1 MSSTDL
7 WYFSQQGKG
16 TEGWS
21 DPALM
26 TFREKSSLGRESAQN
41 SLSAPANDAQPV
53 LVRYEVVTLMADHL
67 PGRDNFHS
75 HLQACLEEFTDEDS
89 TGGEID
95 CITRMIEMLES
106 PIVQCLKISDF
117 NTTGLCGDA
126 EDNSKRLFKFASSN
140 GWSTP
145 IGASPGSY
153 GLGKNA
159 LIGASALR
167 CIYVVSHLHENSR
180 GTLPAQLKFG
190 LTRLCTH
197 RDPNSGVRIQSLGHF
212 GDGDHQDDEFIRPH
226 RFAEG
231 DLGPFHRD
239 TAGTDIWILGFDSD
253 ENWHLDLAESLI
265 EGFFLAVL
273 HNRIEF
279 QIIDKGELVRS
290 ISSDS
295 IALDL
300 DWLIKQSIESRRD
313 SRSTERYIKMSSL
326 GNVRGQIL
334 AATLLADGERV
345 HVDEKEL
352 QTVPGKAKL
361 SVYIDEIDPSLTN
374 RTSIHRNPKMTICHE
389 SIGSTLLPGFNA
401 VLEVKSGNNKNEA
414 NYHLLQME
422 DETHTKL
429 SPNHVR
435 DKKNVK
441 PDTCKLLM
449 KELREYVRDFLTS
462 LRPLGDDAEDIR
474 GLSRFLP
481 DDIPDSSSLN
491 RQQVPGNEE
500 ESPNSSLSDPSIP
513 NTDPVTGQSISNPA
527 SSTTA
532 NIPAL
537 GSNSPSGGGS
547 TADRKIQRKTQ
558 ARKRPKKGGTSR
570 SYQRGSLGIPI
581 LTPESCHLRIWSED
595 PTSGNY
601 IIFIKADKK
610 VESASLYM
618 ALPTDDGKQA
628 QHAFLLQACDENN
641 MSFEVDSSTNCIK
654 GISLE
659 KDLDMTLHIKTTLN
673 YPVAIGF
680 VS

>member
-1 MSSTDL
+1 
-7 WYFSQQGKG
+7 
-16 TEGWS
+16 
-21 DPALM
+21 
-26 TFREKSSLGRESAQN
+26 
-41 SLSAPANDAQPV
+41 LSAPANDALPV
-53 LVRYEVVTLMADHL
+53 LVRYEVVELKTDQF
-67 PGRDNFHS
+67 PGRENLHS

-95 CITRMIEMLES
+95 SITEMIKMLEA

-126 EDNSKRLFKFASSN
+126 EDKSQRLFKFASSN

-159 LIGASALR
+159 LIGASKLR
-167 CIYVVSHLHENSR
+167 CIFVVSHLHENSPVS
-180 GTLPAQLKFG
+180 LPAQLKFG

-197 RDPNSGVRIQSLGHF
+197 RDPVNGARVQSLGHF
-212 GDGDHQDDEFIRPH
+212 GDGDNQDDEFIRPY
-226 RFAEG
+226 RFTEG
-231 DLGPFHRD
+231 GLGPFQRD

-273 HNRIEF
+273 QNRIEF
-279 QIIDKGELVRS
+279 QIYDKGELVRS
-290 ISSDS
+290 IDCDS
-295 IALDL
+295 IVLDL

-313 SRSTERYIKMSSL
+313 GRSTERYIKLSSL

-334 AATLLADGERV
+334 AATLPSEDHRV
-345 HVDEKEL
+345 HVGERDL

-361 SVYIDEIDPSLTN
+361 RVFIDEMNASLTN

-389 SIGSTLLPGFNA
+389 AIGSSLLPGFNA
-401 VLEVKSGNNKNEA
+401 VLEVESRNIKEEA

-429 SPNHVR
+429 SHNNVR
-435 DKKNVK
+435 DKRYVE
-441 PDTCKLLM
+441 PDRCKLLM
-449 KELREYVRDFLTS
+449 KELRDYVREFLTS
-462 LRPLGDDAEDIR
+462 LRPIGDDAEDIR

-481 DDIPDSSSLN
+481 DDIPDSTSVN
-491 RQQVPGNEE
+491 RQQVPGNVE
-500 ESPNSSLSDPSIP
+500 ESPNSSQSDPSIP
-513 NTDPVTGQSISNPA
+513 NTDPVTGQAISNPA
-527 SSTTA
+527 SATTA
-532 NIPAL
+532 NIHAL

-547 TADRKIQRKTQ
+547 TANRKVQRQTR

-570 SYQRGSLGIPI
+570 SFRRESQGIPI
-581 LTPESCHLRIWSED
+581 LTPENCQLRIWSEE
-595 PTSGNY
+595 PALGNY
-601 IIFIKADKK
+601 KIFIMADRA
-610 VESASLYM
+610 VESASVYM
-618 ALPTDDGKQA
+618 GLPTDDGKQA
-628 QHAFLLQACDENN
+628 QHSFLLEACDEDNE
-641 MSFEVDSSTNCIK
+641 SLEVDASINCIK
-654 GISLE
+654 GISLV
-659 KDLDMTLHIKTTLN
+659 KDSGKTLLIKTNLN